1 MLNRKLHIGVVL
13 FFVSVPLACGGGGTP
28 AEEAADTAPAEEAS
42 QGIAP
47 DLSQAGSVSG
57 KVSFQGD
64 APQMARIR
72 MGAEPDCEAKHEGP
86 VYSQEVIVNDNGTL
100 KNAFVWVKT
109 GLEQYRFETPSGTAV
124 LDQDGCR
131 YTPHVFGVQT
141 GQDFRMLNSDPATHN
156 IHPLPQQNREWNI
169 SQSSGQ
175 EMARSFPRQEVMIPV
190 KCNIHPWMK
199 AYVGVVS
206 HPYFA
211 VTGDDG
217 SFELNNLPPGDYT
230 IQVWHEKYGTQEQQV
245 TVEPEGSGEI
255 EFSFEG

>member
-1 MLNRKLHIGVVL
+1 MLNRKLHIGAVL
-13 FFVSVPLACGGGGTP
+13 FLVSVPLACGGGGTP
-28 AEEAADTAPAEEAS
+28 AEVATDEAPAEGAS
-42 QGIAP
+42 QGVAP

-57 KVSFQGD
+57 KVSFQGET
-64 APQMARIR
+64 PQMARIR
-72 MGAEPDCEAKHEGP
+72 MGAEPNCEAKHEGP
-86 VYSQEVIVNDNGTL
+86 IYSQEVIVNDNGTL

-109 GLEQYRFETPSGTAV
+109 GLEEYRFETPSEPGV
-124 LDQDGCR
+124 LDQDGCL
-131 YTPHVFGVQT
+131 YTPHVLGVQV
-141 GQDFRMLNSDPATHN
+141 GQDIRMLNSDPATHN

-175 EMARSFPRQEVMIPV
+175 EMARSFPREEVMIPV

-217 SFELNNLPPGDYT
+217 SFELNNLPPGEYT
-230 IQVWHEKYGTQEQQV
+230 VQVWHEKYGTQEQQV